1 MNKRLKRYTL
11 NEEII
16 QKILKL
22 MHKGEEAELTLL
34 KRDYPNEYDVA
45 EERLTDK
52 LPDEL
57 QRKIKLD
64 YPFPHTR
71 DDCERFKIRVGLWGR
86 NNNWKIG
93 VTFNP
98 IEVLYRQRMP
108 SLVITLSNICKA
120 VGAGLPRGFK
130 PDDTNTPFAGGHGPI
145 TELESTYVPSGRLPF
160 RWCQWVRRITFAPE
174 FGGLNTDW
182 LVDRCEDTK
191 AAVIKAMEEYNKRTK
206 NKVRLVW
213 ETWWTPERTTHTRLD
228 FPERMRPIERW
239 QQGLELH
246 YEICKPVPALKK
258 LVENRLKM

>member
-1 MNKRLKRYTL
+1 
-11 NEEII
+11 
-16 QKILKL
+16 

-57 QRKIKLD
+57 QMKVKLGQK
-64 YPFPHTR
+64 FPRTR
-71 DDCERFKIRVGLWGR
+71 DDCKRFKIMISLWGR
-86 NNNWKIG
+86 NNNWKIA

-98 IEVLYRQRMP
+98 IGILYRQRMP

-120 VGAGLPRGFK
+120 VGAGLPGGRRLFK
-130 PDDTNTPFAGGHGPI
+130 PDDKNTPFAGGHGPM

-160 RWCQWVRRITFAPE
+160 KWCQWVRRINPFPDLT
-174 FGGLNTDW
+174 NDW

-206 NKVRLVW
+206 NKVRLV
-213 ETWWTPERTTHTRLD
+213 
-228 FPERMRPIERW
+228 
-239 QQGLELH
+239 
-246 YEICKPVPALKK
+246 
-258 LVENRLKM
+258 